1 MSKIKKKKKEK
12 DIMLTNHF
20 LIDNI
25 INNRLNSRSLSFY
38 KKKYKLYMSIS
49 LIFAILTFTLSSFGY
64 YTIIDKNKYQKTFI
78 TNTLGQ
84 TQEYEQTKERTETI
98 RDTIQ
103 YQNRKK

>member
-1 MSKIKKKKKEK
+1 MSKKNKEK

-25 INNRLNSRSLSFY
+25 IFNKLNSRSLSFY
-38 KKKYKLYMSIS
+38 KKKYKFYMSIS
-49 LIFAILTFTLSSFGY
+49 LIFAILTFTLSTFGY
-64 YTIIDKNKYQKTFI
+64 YTIVDKNKYQKTFI

-84 TQEYEQTKERTETI
+84 TQEYAQTKERKETI

-103 YQNRKK
+103 YQNRKR